1 MLKEQMKGFQKIMK
15 ASKNIQE
22 MNAEDENV
30 FELGKGFWWEGP
42 LKRLWIDAED
52 FALDPK
58 IVGKLKLDADFFEGI
73 VIER

>member
-30 FELGKGFWWEGP
+30 FELGNLEWVD
-42 LKRLWIDAED
+42 IH
-52 FALDPK
+52 
-58 IVGKLKLDADFFEGI
+58 
-73 VIER
+73 

>member
-30 FELGKGFWWEGP
+30 FELGNFGE
-42 LKRLWIDAED
+42 LESH
-52 FALDPK
+52 
-58 IVGKLKLDADFFEGI
+58 
-73 VIER
+73 